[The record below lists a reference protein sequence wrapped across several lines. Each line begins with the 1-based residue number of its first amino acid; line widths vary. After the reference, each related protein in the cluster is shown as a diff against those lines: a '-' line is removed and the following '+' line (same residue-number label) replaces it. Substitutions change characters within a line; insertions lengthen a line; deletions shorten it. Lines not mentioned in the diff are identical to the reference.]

1 MLYPLLS
8 AVVLCV
14 LLHMLVIALCGAAFG
29 VTVRE
34 ISLGLGP
41 TAFRIG
47 RFTFRALPFGGSV
60 RFKDSREEALDASD
74 MHGTLDGR
82 PLLVQIVIG
91 LSGCLALLALA
102 IVALQAEGVRAFLNG
117 FVEIVTGAWSPMGKA
132 QALLAQ
138 AQQRL
143 AGAPFVVVLGL
154 VAAKLAAF
162 NLLPLPAANGGYVI
176 ATIARGVG
184 IARFWPQGLT
194 PVLLLA
200 YLAIAISWLWAL
212 VVYLIG

>member
-8 AVVLCV
+8 SVVLCV
-14 LLHMLVIALCGAAFG
+14 LLHMFVIALCGAAFG

-47 RFTFRALPFGGSV
+47 LFTFRALPFGGAV
-60 RFKDSREEALDASD
+60 RFKDSREEVLDASE
-74 MHGTLDGR
+74 MHGALDGR
-82 PLLVQIVIG
+82 ALLVQIVIG
-91 LSGCLALLALA
+91 LSGCMALLALA
-102 IVALQAEGVRAFLNG
+102 VVALQAEGVQAFLNG
-117 FVEIVTGAWSPMGKA
+117 FVEIVTGALSPMGNA

-143 AGAPFVVVLGL
+143 AGAPFVAVLGL

-176 ATIARGVG
+176 AMIARRVG
-184 IARFWPQGLT
+184 IAKLWPQGLT

-212 VVYLIG
+212 LVYLMS

>member
-14 LLHMLVIALCGAAFG
+14 LLHMFVIALCGAAFG

-41 TAFRIG
+41 KAFSIG
-47 RFTFRALPFGGSV
+47 NFTFRAFPFGGSV
-60 RFKDSREEALDASD
+60 RFKDSREEELDADDMRGALDDRS
-74 MHGTLDGR
+74 
-82 PLLVQIVIG
+82 LLVQIVIG

-102 IVALQAEGVRAFLNG
+102 IVALQAEGVKAFLNG
-117 FVEIVTGAWSPMGKA
+117 FLEIVMGAVSPMDKA

-143 AGAPFVVVLGL
+143 TGAPFVTVLGL

-162 NLLPLPAANGGYVI
+162 NLLPLPAANGGFVI
-176 ATIARGVG
+176 AMIARGLG
-184 IARFWPQGLT
+184 IAKFWPQGLT

-212 VVYLIG
+212 VVYLLH

>member
-14 LLHMLVIALCGAAFG
+14 LLHMFVIALCGAAFG

-41 TAFRIG
+41 KAFSIG
-47 RFTFRALPFGGSV
+47 KFTFRALPFGGSV
-60 RFKDSREEALDASD
+60 RFKDSREEELDAHDMQGALDS
-74 MHGTLDGR
+74 R
-82 PLLVQIVIG
+82 PLFAQIVIG

-102 IVALQAEGVRAFLNG
+102 VVALQAEGVQAFLNG
-117 FVEIVTGAWSPMGKA
+117 FIEIVTGAVSPMDKA

-143 AGAPFVVVLGL
+143 AGAPFVAVLGL

-162 NLLPLPAANGGYVI
+162 NLLPLPAANGGFVI
-176 ATIARGVG
+176 AMIARGLG
-184 IARFWPQGLT
+184 IAKFWPQGLT

-212 VVYLIG
+212 VAYLLH

>member
-1 MLYPLLS
+1 MLYPVLS
-8 AVVLCV
+8 SVVLCM
-14 LLHMLVIALCGAAFG
+14 LLHMFVIALFGAAFG

-34 ISLGLGP
+34 LSLGLGP
-41 TAFRIG
+41 KAFSIG

-60 RFKDSREEALDASD
+60 RFKDSREEELDADDMRGALDDRS
-74 MHGTLDGR
+74 LV
-82 PLLVQIVIG
+82 VQIVIG

-102 IVALQAEGVRAFLNG
+102 IVVLQAEGVQAFLNG
-117 FVEIVTGAWSPMGKA
+117 FVEIVAGALSPMDQA

-143 AGAPFVVVLGL
+143 AGAPFVAVLGL

-176 ATIARGVG
+176 ATIARGMGV
-184 IARFWPQGLT
+184 AKFWPQALT

-200 YLAIAISWLWAL
+200 YLAIAIAWLWAL
-212 VVYLIG
+212 VVYLMH

>member
-14 LLHMLVIALCGAAFG
+14 LLHMFVIALCGAAFG

-41 TAFRIG
+41 KAFSIG
-47 RFTFRALPFGGSV
+47 NFTFRAFPFGGSV
-60 RFKDSREEALDASD
+60 RFKDSREEELDADDMRGALDDRS
-74 MHGTLDGR
+74 
-82 PLLVQIVIG
+82 LLVQIVIG

-102 IVALQAEGVRAFLNG
+102 IVALQAEGVQAFLNG
-117 FVEIVTGAWSPMGKA
+117 FVEIVMGAVSPMDKA

-143 AGAPFVVVLGL
+143 TAAPFVTVLGL

-162 NLLPLPAANGGYVI
+162 NLLPLPAANGGFVI
-176 ATIARGVG
+176 AMIARGLG
-184 IARFWPQGLT
+184 IAKFWPQGLT

-212 VVYLIG
+212 VVYLLH

>member
-14 LLHMLVIALCGAAFG
+14 LLHMFVIALCGAAFG

-41 TAFRIG
+41 KAFSIG
-47 RFTFRALPFGGSV
+47 NFTFRALPFGGSV
-60 RFKDSREEALDASD
+60 RFKDSREEELDASD
-74 MHGTLDGR
+74 MHGALDGR
-82 PLLVQIVIG
+82 SLPVQIVIG

-102 IVALQAEGVRAFLNG
+102 IVALQADGVQAFLTG
-117 FVEIVTGAWSPMGKA
+117 FVEIVTGALSPMDKA

-138 AQQRL
+138 AEQRL
-143 AGAPFVVVLGL
+143 TGAPFVAVLGL

-176 ATIARGVG
+176 AMIGRAVGV
-184 IARFWPQGLT
+184 AKFWPQGLT

-200 YLAIAISWLWAL
+200 YLAIAISWAWAL
-212 VVYLIG
+212 LVYLMS

>member
-8 AVVLCV
+8 SVVLCV
-14 LLHMLVIALCGAAFG
+14 LLHMFVIALCGAAFG

-41 TAFRIG
+41 RAFGIG
-47 RFTFRALPFGGSV
+47 RFTFRALPFGGAV

-74 MHGTLDGR
+74 MHGALDGR
-82 PLLVQIVIG
+82 SLLVQIVIG

-102 IVALQAEGVRAFLNG
+102 IVALQAEGVQAFLNG
-117 FVEIVTGAWSPMGKA
+117 FVEIVTGALSPMDKA

-143 AGAPFVVVLGL
+143 AGAPFMAVLGL

-176 ATIARGVG
+176 AMIARGVG
-184 IARFWPQGLT
+184 IAKFWPQGLT
-194 PVLLLA
+194 PVLLLV

-212 VVYLIG
+212 VVYLVR